1 MYFYIINSQDLVIG
15 GQGEMR
21 ICGLAGLQISIQK
34 TVIPSPKTKRTPVF
48 PQASFMFKVSP
59 AKFKRVGE
67 NLPDII
73 PQFD

>member
-1 MYFYIINSQDLVIG
+1 MYFYITSSTGIG
-15 GQGEMR
+15 IGCPREMR